1 MIIDSAPFKKL
12 IKQHCGLILEGFG
25 EEKLATVLAQRL
37 TVTRFGTSAEY
48 YSYLQGSN
56 DEFHN
61 LVNLLTINETYFFRE
76 AEQLRLL
83 TERLVPRL
91 LMQREDSQPLR
102 ILSAGC
108 SSGEEPYSIVMALR
122 DKYGDRVS
130 SLFSFVGGDIDTQ
143 ALAKARSGRYS
154 EFSFRGVATD
164 TKARYFDHDGLLY
177 RLKDEIRSRVEF
189 HEINL
194 FVGEFPAALHG
205 CDIIFFRNVS
215 IYFDAQTRRIIQQ
228 NLASLLK
235 DNGYLVIGT
244 AETIANDL
252 GVFPLVEED
261 GLFYF
266 SKGQHSA
273 PVPAAPVFDFSRYVP
288 PMVAAPEQRRDFPE
302 VPPVRYS
309 PSVVSSL
316 PILTACRP
324 LLPTT
329 VENRPSVVPSLP
341 IPEPVEPVVASPDP
355 CLSIDEAQQ
364 YCCEKRYGEAMA
376 LIVILLERN
385 PGDPSSLL
393 LKAYIQ
399 LNRKEFELA
408 EASARQALRTDP
420 WSIDAF
426 VLLGLA
432 AKWREH
438 IGEAV
443 RWFKK
448 AVYARHEC
456 WLARYYLADLYR
468 AGGETDKARR
478 EYRGVLQLLS
488 QSTVPD
494 NGIKV
499 LPLGVVH
506 SELRFLCAHQL
517 GKLGD
522 KQRMAGRN

>member
-25 EEKLATVLAQRL
+25 EEKLATVLAQRI

-48 YSYLQGSN
+48 YSYLQGSS

-76 AEQLRLL
+76 VEQFRLL

-91 LMQREDSQPLR
+91 LKQRKDSRPLR

-122 DKYGDRVS
+122 EKYGDRVS
-130 SLFSFVGGDIDTQ
+130 SLFSFAGGDIDTQ
-143 ALAKARSGRYS
+143 ALTKARSGRYS

-164 TKARYFDHDGLLY
+164 TKTRYFDHDGLVY
-177 RLKDEIRSRVEF
+177 RLKEEIRSRVEF

-194 FVGEFPAALHG
+194 FVGEFPAPLHD

-266 SKGQHSA
+266 SKGQYSV
-273 PVPAAPVFDFSRYVP
+273 PVQAAPAFDFSRHRVP
-288 PMVAAPEQRRDFPE
+288 KAAAPTRRRDFPE
-302 VPPVRYS
+302 E
-309 PSVVSSL
+309 PSVRHS
-316 PILTACRP
+316 
-324 LLPTT
+324 
-329 VENRPSVVPSLP
+329 PSVVPSLP
-341 IPEPVEPVVASPDP
+341 TMELVPPVVAPVPVVAPSPDP
-355 CLSIDEAQQ
+355 CLSIDEVQQ
-364 YCCEKRYGEAMA
+364 YCSEKRYDEAMA
-376 LIVILLERN
+376 LIVILLER
-385 PGDPSSLL
+385 DSDDASLLL
-393 LKAYIQ
+393 LKAYIL

-408 EASARQALRTDP
+408 AASARQVLRTDP

-432 AKWREH
+432 AKWREL

-488 QSTVPD
+488 QATVPD

-522 KQRMAGRN
+522 QQHMAGQK